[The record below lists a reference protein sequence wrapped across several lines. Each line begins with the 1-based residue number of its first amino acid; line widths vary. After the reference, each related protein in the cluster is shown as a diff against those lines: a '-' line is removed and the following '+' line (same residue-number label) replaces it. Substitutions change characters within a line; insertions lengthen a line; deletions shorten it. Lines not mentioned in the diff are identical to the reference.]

1 MHEFER
7 YIGHE
12 FASQSAAVQFYFDRI
27 RNNDTGLIARAPTF
41 RYQRRRRQID
51 VVVLNKQYFNLFM
64 INIVDF
70 VPGSRASGIHLKTA
84 VQRDTPSVLVAGRHR
99 NQKELLGE
107 RGPRRDRTTLSGFQ
121 AGDEFRKLRVHHC
134 DFGVLNHVHLSLS
147 LISLIF
153 RPPIL
158 VIVFDNNNIYR
169 FVRVTLMFFTDFLE
183 LLLTTIVAMTF
194 SPW

>member
-1 MHEFER
+1 MHKFER

-41 RYQRRRRQID
+41 RYQRGRRQID
-51 VVVLNKQYFNLFM
+51 VVVLNKQYFNLSI

-70 VPGSRASGIHLKTA
+70 VPASRASGATHLETS

-107 RGPRRDRTTLSGFQ
+107 RGPRRDWTTFSGLQ

-147 LISLIF
+147 LLLLLF
-153 RPPIL
+153 RSRTL
-158 VIVFDNNNIYR
+158 VVIVFDNIKNI
-169 FVRVTLMFFTDFLE
+169 TLMFFTDFLE